1 MLTTDKT
8 ESAIAEEYALRALLK
23 ALRLYYKTEE
33 EENEDMKG
41 GTHD

>member
-8 ESAIAEEYALRALLK
+8 ESAIAEEYALRAILE
-23 ALRLYYKTEE
+23 ALRLYYKIEE
-33 EENEDMKG
+33 EKREEKG